1 MSQSLG
7 RGFMGQYICRN
18 ESERF
23 YPTEETNEIKG
34 RFFDLLNAILLVCM
48 YCDHLVF
55 ISNIIKISLLH

>member
-1 MSQSLG
+1 MIQSLG
-7 RGFMGQYICRN
+7 RGFLGHYISRN
-18 ESERF
+18 KCERF
-23 YPTEETNEIKG
+23 CKTEETNEIKG